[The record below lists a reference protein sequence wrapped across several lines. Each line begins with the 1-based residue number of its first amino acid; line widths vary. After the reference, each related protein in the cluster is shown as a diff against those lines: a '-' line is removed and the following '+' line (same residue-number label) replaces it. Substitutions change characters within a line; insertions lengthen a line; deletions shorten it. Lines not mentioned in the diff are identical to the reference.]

1 MVPHIL
7 VTGGA
12 GYIGSH
18 TVRVLLQEGF
28 AVTVLDDLSTGH
40 LDAIPEG
47 ARSAIGD
54 LRDSAFVART
64 FAERPVSGVL
74 HFAGA
79 IQVGESTREPLPYW
93 DRNVH
98 ASRVLLSAMRDA
110 DVQHIVFS
118 STAAVYGTPER
129 TPIPESAEKRPESPY
144 GETKWAVEQMLAAAS
159 RAHGLRY
166 AALRYF
172 NAAGADPGL
181 GERHHPETHLIP
193 LAIDAA
199 LGRIGPLTVFGT
211 DWPTPDGTC
220 IRDYVHVHD
229 LARAHVLAL
238 SHLQRS
244 GENLAANLGAGVG
257 TSVMEVL
264 REVERATGRS
274 VPHAVGPRRAGD
286 PERLV
291 ADIARARAVLS
302 FVPEHGLARI
312 VDDAV
317 ASRVRARA

>member
-40 LDAIPEG
+40 REAIPDG
-47 ARSAIGD
+47 ARAALGD
-54 LRDSAFVART
+54 LRDADFVGRT
-64 FAERPVSGVL
+64 FAERPVTGVV

-79 IQVGESTREPLPYW
+79 IQVGESTREPLLYW

-98 ASRVLLSAMRDA
+98 ASRVLLSAMRAA
-110 DVQHIVFS
+110 DVQCIVFS
-118 STAAVYGTPER
+118 STAAVYGTPAR
-129 TPIPESAEKRPESPY
+129 TPIPEDADKRPESPY
-144 GETKWAVEQMLAAAS
+144 GETKWAVEQMLAAAAN
-159 RAHGLRY
+159 AHGLRY

-181 GERHHPETHLIP
+181 AERHHPETHLIP

-199 LGRIGPLTVFGT
+199 LGRIGPLTVFGA

-220 IRDYVHVHD
+220 IRDYVHVND
-229 LARAHVLAL
+229 LARAHVAAL
-238 SHLQRS
+238 LHLRGS
-244 GENLAANLGAGVG
+244 GESLTVNLGAGVG

-264 REVERATGRS
+264 HEVERATGRP
-274 VPHAVGPRRAGD
+274 VPHVVGPRRPGD

-291 ADIARARAVLS
+291 ADVSRARSLLGFA
-302 FVPEHGLARI
+302 PTHGLRRI

-317 ASRVRARA
+317 ASRVEPRG

>member
-18 TVRVLLQEGF
+18 TVRVLLEEGF
-28 AVTVLDDLSTGH
+28 AVTVVDDLSTGH
-40 LDAIPEG
+40 LDAIPAG
-47 ARSAIGD
+47 ALAALGD
-54 LRDSAFVART
+54 LRDTAFVERT
-64 FAERPVSGVL
+64 FAARPVSGVL

-79 IQVGESTREPLPYW
+79 IQVGESTREPLVYW

-98 ASRVLLSAMRDA
+98 ASRVLLAAMRDA
-110 DVQHIVFS
+110 GVQCIVFS

-129 TPIPESAEKRPESPY
+129 TPIAEDAEKRPESPY
-144 GETKWAVEQMLAAAS
+144 GETKWAVEQMLAAAA

-172 NAAGADPGL
+172 NAAGAEPGL

-211 DWPTPDGTC
+211 DWPTADGTC

-244 GENLAANLGAGVG
+244 AESVALNLGAGVG
-257 TSVMEVL
+257 TSVREVL
-264 REVERATGRS
+264 REVERATGKP

-291 ADIARARAVLS
+291 ADISRARTVLG
-302 FVPEHGLARI
+302 FAPAHGLPRI

-317 ASRVRARA
+317 ASRTERRG